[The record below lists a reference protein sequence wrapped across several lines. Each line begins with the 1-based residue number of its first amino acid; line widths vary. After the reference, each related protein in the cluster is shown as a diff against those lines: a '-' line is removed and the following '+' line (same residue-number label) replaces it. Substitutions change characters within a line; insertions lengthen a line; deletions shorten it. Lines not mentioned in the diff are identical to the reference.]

1 MTPLSSSQDMGS
13 QLWAPAFAGVI
24 HCGFSSNTTSGF
36 SIGRPVSMSTWVAQS
51 ILSV

>member
-1 MTPLSSSQDMGS
+1 MTPLSASQDMGS

-24 HCGFSSNTTSGF
+24 HCGFSSKTTSMF